1 MVRKNKMTLLINFRY
16 LKRIRFMRIFF
27 VPLSISQSVVVILT
41 LEFALTRHVATVNNA
56 CKGFAR

>member
-1 MVRKNKMTLLINFRY
+1 
-16 LKRIRFMRIFF
+16 MRIFF
-27 VPLSISQSVVVILT
+27 VPLSISQKCRIILI